1 VSDFRITVVQGR
13 GTDSGRLPNGPRK
26 TSGFKAA
33 LLTLLLVSVL
43 VGFVIA
49 AFVLGSLIA
58 AGILLVV
65 GVAIIIA
72 AIRSGFRRL
81 TRL

>member
-1 VSDFRITVVQGR
+1 MRDFRITMAQGR
-13 GTDSGRLPNGPRK
+13 GTDSGGLPNGPRK
-26 TSGFKAA
+26 ISGFRAT
-33 LLTLLLVSVL
+33 LLALLLVSVF

-72 AIRSGFRRL
+72 AIRAGFRRL